1 MLERPPRR
9 RLRAA
14 PSDAAK
20 AERRRAADCQRQRRA
35 RARRRH
41 GGAVLKVDVQNFYR
55 LVEAMIISGRLSDA
69 EGLRREVVEREAG
82 QLLDN
87 WARRC
92 LAKSHA

>member
-1 MLERPPRR
+1 
-9 RLRAA
+9 
-14 PSDAAK
+14 
-20 AERRRAADCQRQRRA
+20 
-35 RARRRH
+35 
-41 GGAVLKVDVQNFYR
+41 
-55 LVEAMIISGRLSDA
+55 MIISGRLSDA